1 MASLDIAGR
10 KVSVT
15 NLDKVLFP
23 ETGTTKSQ
31 IIEYYTAIAPAML
44 PHMAGR
50 AVTRKR
56 WPNGVDQSSFFEKN
70 LATSAPEWLD
80 RRDMQHSDRVVT
92 YPLFSTAADLAW
104 LGQQAAIEAHVPQ
117 WRFDGNTP
125 GPATRM
131 VFDLDPGDDV
141 DLGRCAEVACEI
153 RDMIAEIGFT
163 AFPVTSG
170 SKGIH
175 LYVPLEKPLTP
186 SGASTVAKQVATLL
200 EERSPD
206 RVTATMAKAKRTG
219 RVFVDW
225 SQNNG
230 KKTTVAPYSMRGRS
244 TPTVAAPRSW
254 DELESS
260 GLEQLRFEEV
270 LQRFHDDGDLLAELD
285 PPLDEHAPD
294 APPVPDKLATYRS
307 KRSPKKTSE
316 PIPVGAEPRG
326 NDDTFVIQEHHARR
340 LHYDF
345 RLEHDG
351 VLVSWAVPKNIPD
364 DPGQNRLA
372 VHTEDHPLEYA
383 TFEGSIP
390 KGEYGGGEVS
400 IWDSGTYELEKW
412 REDEVIV
419 VLHGVKARGRFAL
432 IKTKGNQWLMHLM
445 KDRPASELPK
455 SILPMLATAGDI
467 TDLPDGDWAF
477 EGKWDG
483 FRVIARFAHGAMKL
497 ESRSGNDLTERFGAG
512 FSNLAED
519 LREHEAVLDGEAVVF
534 DADGITSFEMLQS
547 STGRDVRFVAFDL
560 LYLNG
565 TSLLKKK
572 YSDRRRLLE
581 LLTTGLDSVLVPE
594 ALTGSA
600 QDALAS
606 SVERGWEGVVAKR
619 VDSIYQPGKRA
630 RTWIKTKNWR
640 TQEVVI
646 GGWRRGRGRRGGGM
660 GSLLVGVP
668 EQSDVPEQGSL
679 RYLGRVGTGFTDRA
693 LDALAELLA
702 PLECEESPFTDR
714 LPTADRKD
722 AVWVTPSLVGE
733 VRFSEWTDSMHLR
746 HPSWRG
752 LRDDKQ
758 PRDVVLESNT

>member
-1 MASLDIAGR
+1 MVTIMATLDIGGR

-23 ETGTTKSQ
+23 EAGTTKIQ
-31 IIEYYTAIAPAML
+31 VIEYYTAIASAML
-44 PHMAGR
+44 PHVAGR

-70 LATSAPEWLD
+70 LASSAPDWLD

-92 YPLFSTAADLAW
+92 YPLFSTVADLAW

-141 DLGRCAEVACEI
+141 DLDRCSEVACEI
-153 RDMIAEIGFT
+153 RDLIAEIGFT

-175 LYVPLEKPLTP
+175 LYVPLEKPLTTT
-186 SGASTVAKQVATLL
+186 GASTVAKRVATLL
-200 EERSPD
+200 EDRSPD
-206 RVTATMAKAKRTG
+206 RITATMAKAKRTG

-230 KKTTVAPYSMRGRS
+230 KKTTVAPYSMRGRPE
-244 TPTVAAPRSW
+244 PTVAAPRSW
-254 DELESS
+254 EELEAS
-260 GLEQLRFEEV
+260 GLKQLRFEEV
-270 LQRFHDDGDLLAELD
+270 LERFADQGDLLADLD
-285 PPLDEHAPD
+285 PPIERLE
-294 APPVPDKLATYRS
+294 PDKLTKYRS
-307 KRSPKKTSE
+307 MRSASKTPE
-316 PIPVGAEPRG
+316 PVPAGAEPRG
-326 NDDTFVIQEHHARR
+326 NDDTFVIQEHHATR

-364 DPGQNRLA
+364 DPNQNRLA

-383 TFEGSIP
+383 SFEGSIP
-390 KGEYGGGEVS
+390 KGEYGGGEVT
-400 IWDSGTYELEKW
+400 IWDAGTYELEKW
-412 REDEVIV
+412 RDDEVIV
-419 VLHGVKARGRFAL
+419 VLNGAKAQGRFAL

-445 KDRPASELPK
+445 KEKAQKTASDLPTNI
-455 SILPMLATAGDI
+455 SPMLATAGDVN
-467 TDLPDGDWAF
+467 DLPDGDWAF

-483 FRVIARFAHGAMKL
+483 FRVIARFSHGDMKL
-497 ESRSGNDLTERFGAG
+497 ESRTGKDLTDRFHA
-512 FSNLAED
+512 FSALAED
-519 LREHEAVLDGEAVVF
+519 LSEHEAILDGEAVVF
-534 DADGITSFEMLQS
+534 DSDGTTSFELLQS
-547 STGRDVRFVAFDL
+547 SSGKDVRFVAFDL
-560 LYLNG
+560 LHLNG
-565 TSLLKKK
+565 TSLVKKK

-581 LLTTGLDSVLVPE
+581 LLTTGLDSVLVPDILTGTAEE
-594 ALTGSA
+594 ALAT
-600 QDALAS
+600 
-606 SVERGWEGVVAKR
+606 SVERGWEGIVAKR
-619 VDSIYQPGKRA
+619 VDSIYQPGRRA
-630 RTWIKTKNWR
+630 RTWIKTKNWQ

-646 GGWRRGRGRRGGGM
+646 GGWRRGRGRRGGGL

-668 EQSDVPEQGSL
+668 GPDGL
-679 RYLGRVGTGFTDRA
+679 RYLGRVGTGFSDRA
-693 LDALAELLA
+693 LDSLASILG
-702 PLECEESPFTDR
+702 PLESSESPFAER
-714 LPTADRKD
+714 LPTADRAD
-722 AVWVTPSLVGE
+722 AVWVTPDLVGE
-733 VRFSEWTDSMHLR
+733 VRFFEWTDSMHLR

-758 PRDVVLESNT
+758 PNDVVLESDP

>member
-1 MASLDIAGR
+1 MASLEIAGR

-23 ETGTTKSQ
+23 DTGTTKSQ
-31 IIEYYTAIAPAML
+31 VIEYYTSIAPAML

-70 LATSAPEWLD
+70 LASSAPEWLD

-92 YPLFSTAADLAW
+92 YPLFSSPADLAW

-117 WRFDGNTP
+117 WRFDGDVA

-141 DLGRCAEVACEI
+141 DLARCAEVACEI
-153 RDMIAEIGFT
+153 RDLIAEIGFT

-175 LYVPLEKPLTP
+175 LYVPLGKPLTP
-186 SGASTVAKQVATLL
+186 SGASTVAKRVATLL

-230 KKTTVAPYSMRGRS
+230 KKTTVAPYSLRGRS
-244 TPTVAAPRSW
+244 QPTVAAPRSW

-260 GLEQLRFEEV
+260 GLTQLGYEEV
-270 LQRFHDDGDLLAELD
+270 LQRFHDDGDLLADLD
-285 PPLDEHAPD
+285 LPLEE
-294 APPVPDKLATYRS
+294 VRPDKLGKYRS
-307 KRSPKKTSE
+307 MRSASKTPE
-316 PIPVGAEPRG
+316 PIPTRSEQDGSTPSASKEG
-326 NDDTFVIQEHHARR
+326 DATFVIQEHHARR

-364 DPGQNRLA
+364 NPGQNRLA

-383 TFEGSIP
+383 NFSGSIP

-412 REDEVIV
+412 RDDEVIV
-419 VLHGVKARGRFAL
+419 TLSGAKAKGRFAL
-432 IKTKGNQWLMHLM
+432 IRTKGDQWLMHRM
-445 KDRPASELPK
+445 TEQSPHTESALPK
-455 SILPMLATAGDI
+455 SVAPMLATAGDVE
-467 TDLPDGDWAF
+467 DLPDGEWSF

-483 FRVIARFAHGAMKL
+483 FRVIARCAHGEMKL
-497 ESRSGNDLTERFGAG
+497 ESRSGNDLTERFHG
-512 FSNLAED
+512 FSALAED
-519 LREHEAVLDGEAVVF
+519 LKDHVAILDGEAVVF
-534 DADGITSFEMLQS
+534 DSHGISSFELLQNS
-547 STGRDVRFVAFDL
+547 SGHDVEFIAFDL
-560 LYLNG
+560 LHLDG
-565 TSLLKKK
+565 TSLVQKK

-581 LLTTGLDSVLVPE
+581 LLTTGLDSVIVPDL
-594 ALTGSA
+594 LTGSA
-600 QDALAS
+600 QEALAE

-619 VDSIYQPGKRA
+619 NDSIYQPGKRA
-630 RTWIKTKNWR
+630 RTWIKSKNWR
-640 TQEVVI
+640 TQEVVV
-646 GGWRRGRGRRGGGM
+646 GGWRRGRGRRSGGF

-668 EQSDVPEQGSL
+668 EAGGL
-679 RYLGRVGTGFTDRA
+679 RYVGRVGTGFGDHA
-693 LDALAELLA
+693 LDRLSAVMDGMETD
-702 PLECEESPFTDR
+702 ESPFTQT
-714 LPTADRKD
+714 LPAADRKD
-722 AVWVTPSLVGE
+722 AVWVTPTLVGE
-733 VRFSEWTDSMHLR
+733 VRFYEWTDSMHLR

-752 LRDDKQ
+752 IREDKR
-758 PRDVVLESNT
+758 PEDVVIENNS